1 MSASNIGIYV
11 NPKTGNVGIGTGI
24 PDKLLQIH
32 SQNGANECRI
42 SSSAMSV
49 GMGINDTNTGGFV
62 YNRGNYPLTFGTSN
76 TERLRIDASGNVGIG
91 STTPMAPLDVYGN
104 INVSGSVSAGN
115 LGMFRNRIIN
125 GDMRLETNGVIGIS
139 GTNAKIVSSM
149 TNWQISTGQHSPSI
163 ITQQVPLSDA
173 DRAITGQT
181 YAVQIQPTDN
191 PMGLGAH
198 FPFEGSLN
206 DASGNN
212 VALAQ
217 TGTVMYVPGSVGSN
231 AIYLANEAN
240 VSGGTVSSNY
250 ILGSYTFPS
259 VFSVSQWV
267 LCSKFNSNIV
277 QVFFYTNTSAVTNSI
292 GLYISNSTIQASF
305 WNTNNTGT
313 GSIVPVINTWYH
325 VVFTYN
331 NGSLTLYVN
340 GVQNG
345 STISS
350 TIVQNG
356 FALGYISSPTT
367 YAFAGYIDD
376 FRIYNRILTAAEITT
391 LYNQTPF
398 QPILPATNTLTS
410 YFPLDGNLNDTVAGS
425 NLTGTGTI
433 TYTGGIVGTQCAYFQ
448 NEANVNV
455 NASAN
460 YATGIIPTLTTTG
473 PVSVSFWMNTTKM
486 STNASYY
493 PVPLILSTAAM
504 GGVSALYFQNIG
516 NTSTYSCVMNNGT
529 NAYQTATFTLNINT
543 WYNLSLVWASNTLS
557 FYVNGSLIGSVATT
571 GSLSANSRY
580 LNLAG
585 FATLNAWAGYIDDVR
600 IYNGTALTPAQIA
613 AIYYRTNTAY
623 TNFQQPLDGAALA
636 DFNWGTAAA
645 MPATLSA
652 WLKNN
657 TALAQSYTL
666 SLNSTGLIGHLTFDN
681 TYADAVGAGFLSA
694 PRALASTTFSNSVYK
709 VGSHALNLT
718 ANTIA
723 ASAGVTGSAVASAAY
738 VVPSYIPLPLT
749 VSLWFYPITSS
760 GATGYQL
767 IGGFGGSGLSY
778 SLGITMEVTSGL
790 IYCDISVN
798 GNTSVS
804 IYTGSIPAPSANN
817 WHLVS
822 VVITNIGGYLYL
834 DGVLIAQRLF
844 IFSATYLGTST
855 PNNSFT
861 LGSRAENLGYY
872 PFKGY
877 IDDVRIYNRAL
888 TAAQVK
894 ALYDAN
900 ASSTVQPSSTSI
912 TMPVRSIV
920 YNTPSIPANT
930 WQKVQLTIPADS
942 TGAWETR
949 PGYTAAN
956 VILNLN
962 AGSSYS
968 NVSTGVWN
976 NNTAYNGNI
985 SNTFIEASSNALI
998 MTGAQLEKGAM
1009 ITPFDVRP
1017 YSVEKD
1023 LLNTSGI
1030 ICQTKMIKFS
1040 GDSFI
1045 YFQADT
1051 NIGQFT
1057 FTPKFASSKIIFT
1070 VSIPI
1075 GTNNYYFNVFLERN
1089 GTTRSNDI
1097 TSHYGRTY
1105 GIITYNSSV
1114 AIGGHLIMTGTGYDY
1129 PNTTSQITYYLMASS
1144 TSTATALYHNGPG
1157 IVKIEELCE

>member
-1 MSASNIGIYV
+1 
-11 NPKTGNVGIGTGI
+11 
-24 PDKLLQIH
+24 
-32 SQNGANECRI
+32 
-42 SSSAMSV
+42 
-49 GMGINDTNTGGFV
+49 
-62 YNRGNYPLTFGTSN
+62 
-76 TERLRIDASGNVGIG
+76 
-91 STTPMAPLDVYGN
+91 
-104 INVSGSVSAGN
+104 
-115 LGMFRNRIIN
+115 
-125 GDMRLETNGVIGIS
+125 
-139 GTNAKIVSSM
+139 
-149 TNWQISTGQHSPSI
+149 
-163 ITQQVPLSDA
+163 
-173 DRAITGQT
+173 
-181 YAVQIQPTDN
+181 
-191 PMGLGAH
+191 
-198 FPFEGSLN
+198 
-206 DASGNN
+206 
-212 VALAQ
+212 
-217 TGTVMYVPGSVGSN
+217 VGSN
-231 AIYLANEAN
+231 AIYLPNEAN
-240 VSGGTVSSNY
+240 VSGATAAANY
-250 ILGSYTFPS
+250 ITGSYTFPS
-259 VFSVSQWV
+259 VFSVNMWV
-267 LCSKFNSNIV
+267 YAS
-277 QVFFYTNTSAVTNSI
+277 VFRTSATNYNQFFITNSSSFPNNTFYI
-292 GLYISNSTIQASF
+292 GFLYNSTSSTYKIVSGF
-305 WNTNNTGT
+305 NNANEATPSLT
-313 GSIVPVINTWYH
+313 VSINTWYH
-325 VVFTYN
+325 VVAVIN
-331 NGSLTLYVN
+331 NSALTLYVN
-340 GVQNG
+340 GASVASAVGTVAQSGFMMGNNGTNGVQ
-345 STISS
+345 
-350 TIVQNG
+350 
-356 FALGYISSPTT
+356 
-367 YAFAGYIDD
+367 AFAGYIDD
-376 FRIYNRILTAAEITT
+376 FRIYNRILSATEITA

-410 YFPLDGNLNDTVAGS
+410 YFPMDGNLNDTVAGS

-433 TYTGGIVGTQCAYFQ
+433 TYTGGIVGTQCAYFP
-448 NEANVNV
+448 NEATVGT
-455 NASAN
+455 ASASVN
-460 YATGIIPTLTTTG
+460 YASGIVPTVSTSG
-473 PVSVSFWMNTTKM
+473 PITLSCWINTTKM
-486 STNASYY
+486 SANASYSPTSIALGTSSSSSY
-493 PVPLILSTAAM
+493 SISIFN
-504 GGVSALYFQNIG
+504 SA
-516 NTSTYSCVMNNGT
+516 NTSTYGGAMYNGT
-529 NAYQTATFTLNINT
+529 TYYVTATTTISINT
-543 WYNLSLVWASNTLS
+543 WYFMTLVWVSNVLS
-557 FYVNGSLIGSVATT
+557 FYLNGYLIATVATT
-571 GSLSANSRY
+571 GTLPANTRY

-585 FATLNAWAGYIDDVR
+585 GSTTNNSWAGYIDDVR

-694 PRALASTTFSNSVYK
+694 PRALTSTTFSNSVYK

-822 VVITNIGGYLYL
+822 VVITNVGGYLYL

-949 PGYTAAN
+949 QGYTAAN

-962 AGSSYS
+962 AGPSYS

-998 MTGAQLEKGAM
+998 MTGTQLEKGAM
-1009 ITPFDVRP
+1009 MTPFDVRP
-1017 YSVEKD
+1017 YSIEYILFDNKSFIGCYVKD
-1023 LLNTSGI
+1023 SQNITSGTETTLIFTTILTNSGSYSVSSGIFTCPVNGYYSITSTGLNQQTASNRLRIYRSGIKVSVDGWTLNTENCSCTI
-1030 ICQTKMIKFS
+1030 NAIVYCVV
-1040 GDSFI
+1040 GDTL
-1045 YFQADT
+1045 YTRTLYTQGAY
-1051 NIGQFT
+1051 
-1057 FTPKFASSKIIFT
+1057 SSM
-1070 VSIPI
+1070 SI
-1075 GTNNYYFNVFLERN
+1075 
-1089 GTTRSNDI
+1089 
-1097 TSHYGRTY
+1097 
-1105 GIITYNSSV
+1105 
-1114 AIGGHLIMTGTGYDY
+1114 HL
-1129 PNTTSQITYYLMASS
+1129 L
-1144 TSTATALYHNGPG
+1144 
-1157 IVKIEELCE
+1157 